1 MASPHAFG
9 KVEEK
14 ILMQL
19 AGNWRTRFEKINE
32 VDLSLISMK
41 RKLSSILIGSIF
53 LFAFTWESPLDQIL
67 SSYKR
72 YLEER
77 PQEKIYVHL
86 DRPYYASG
94 ETIWLKAYLVAG
106 PFHEPSPLSY
116 IIYIELIDQLEK
128 VVQTTRL
135 LADQSSAGGYISLS
149 NSLPTGNYTIRAYT
163 QWMRNFD
170 ESYFYH
176 QRVRIFNPD
185 ITKETKQDD
194 NIDLQFFPEGGY
206 LVNGLKSKLAFKATG
221 TDGLSRKVKGRIVNS
236 KGTPVATIETNFL
249 GMGYC
254 NFMPEAGN
262 TYKVIIENS
271 TIEKVLPDALESGIV
286 MSVTNDPNQN
296 DIVIRIQTSLSNINK
311 TVFLIGQTRGLVNY
325 AVEKKLIAPISFAK
339 IPKSNF
345 PTGVSQL
352 TMIEE
357 DGTPL
362 LERLIFVDENKPLS
376 IKITSDKKIYKP
388 REKITMS
395 ISTQNAD
402 GTPAI
407 SDLSLAVCDSQQIL
421 IDDNRESIC
430 SYLFLSSDLRGY
442 IESPGY
448 YFNAENKNR
457 VEDLDALLLTQG
469 WRRFLPTK
477 DFPAVAYKAER
488 GLTISGH
495 LLDKYNNK
503 PIANGKVSYLS
514 TFPMPDA
521 KNTSTNENGEFAIS
535 PVLYF
540 DSAQAVLQ
548 GETRKGNKAVKFV
561 IDTVLK
567 TTSMTFPIS
576 LLEGSLDE
584 YEKEFIKKTLQQRQ
598 IDAAFNFDP
607 DAKILD
613 AVEVK
618 GQRESASRE
627 QTKIYG
633 NGSVT
638 MKVANDPVLEN
649 LVHPLQLLQGRVA
662 GVQVTGSGGSWTVL
676 IRGVN
681 SIASGTTP
689 LIMVNNTPVDIDY
702 LSMLSVRD
710 IESFDVW
717 KGSDA
722 AMFGSRGANG
732 VIGFYT
738 KRGEFLYEPKE
749 GVFPFSLPGLQSA
762 RVYYTPQYDVQKP
775 EHVKPDRRITL
786 FWAPNIRTDSTG
798 KATVSFYN
806 HDLETSVTGIIEGL
820 SSKGTPGVSTIKYL
834 IQE

>member
-1 MASPHAFG
+1 
-9 KVEEK
+9 
-14 ILMQL
+14 
-19 AGNWRTRFEKINE
+19 
-32 VDLSLISMK
+32 MK
-41 RKLSSILIGSIF
+41 RKLSSILIGSTF
-53 LFAFTWESPLDQIL
+53 LLAFAWESPLDKIL
-67 SSYKR
+67 FSYKK

-86 DRPYYASG
+86 DRPYYSSG

-106 PFHEPSPLSY
+106 PLHEPSPLSH
-116 IIYIELIDQLEK
+116 IIYIELIDQLQK

-135 LADQSSAGGYISLS
+135 LADQSSAGGYISLPDTLS
-149 NSLPTGNYTIRAYT
+149 TGNYTIRAYT
-163 QWMRNFD
+163 KWMNNFNED
-170 ESYFYH
+170 YFFH
-176 QRVRIFNPD
+176 QRIKIFNPD
-185 ITKETKQDD
+185 VTKEVKQD

-206 LVNGLKSKLAFKATG
+206 LVNGLKGKLAFKAIG
-221 TDGLSRKVKGRIVNS
+221 ADGLGRKVKGRIVNE
-236 KGTPVATIETNFL
+236 KGATLVDFESNFL

-254 NFMPEAGN
+254 NFMPEEGN
-262 TYKVIIENS
+262 TYKAILENS
-271 TIEKVLPDALESGIV
+271 ALEKVLPGALPSGIV

-296 DIVIRIQTSLSNINK
+296 DVVIRIQTSLSNINK
-311 TVFLIGQTRGLVNY
+311 TVYLIGQTRGLVNY

-339 IPKSNF
+339 IPKSSF
-345 PTGVSQL
+345 PTGVSQVTL
-352 TMIEE
+352 VEE
-357 DGTPL
+357 DGTSL
-362 LERLIFVDENKPLS
+362 LERLVFIDENKPLS
-376 IKITSDKKIYKP
+376 IKITADKKNYKP
-388 REKITMS
+388 REKITMT
-395 ISTQNAD
+395 INVQDAD
-402 GTPAI
+402 GNPAV
-407 SDLSLAVCDSQQIL
+407 SDLSLAVCDTQQIL
-421 IDDNRESIC
+421 IDDNRENIY
-430 SYLFLSSDLRGY
+430 SYLYLSSDLKGY

-457 VEDLDALLLTQG
+457 VEDLDALMLTQG
-469 WRRFLPTK
+469 WRRFLPAK
-477 DFPAVAYKAER
+477 EFPAISVKAER
-488 GLTISGH
+488 GLTITGH
-495 LLDKYNNK
+495 LLDKYTNK

-514 TFPMPDA
+514 TFPLPDV
-521 KNTSTNENGEFAIS
+521 KTTSTNSNGEFSIS
-535 PVLYF
+535 PILYF

-548 GETRKGNKAVKFV
+548 GETKKGNKSVRFV
-561 IDTVLK
+561 MDTVLN
-567 TTSMTFPIS
+567 TIPTNFPIS
-576 LLEGSLDE
+576 QLQGSLGE
-584 YEKEFIKKTLQQRQ
+584 YEKEFIKKSLQQRQ
-598 IDAAFNFDP
+598 IDAVFNFDP

-649 LVHPLQLLQGRVA
+649 LVHPLQLLQGRIA
-662 GVQVTGSGGSWTVL
+662 GVQVTGSGGSCYVL

-689 LIMVNNTPVDIDY
+689 LIMVNNTPVDIDF

-710 IESFDVW
+710 IESVDVW

-749 GVFPFSLPGLQSA
+749 GVFPFTLPGLQST
-762 RVYYTPQYDVQKP
+762 RVYYTPQYDVQIP

-798 KATVSFYN
+798 IATLSFYN

-820 SSKGTPGVSTIKYL
+820 SSIGVPGVSSIKYL